1 MKKLIL
7 VISLVIFAMM
17 LSAQELSIK
26 NPVNVTD
33 DVWLE
38 LIESNDYSTLIK
50 YQKISEEGEV
60 SQEGILFN
68 GKPDGVWK
76 MYGINGAIT
85 TVIFKNGDKVSLE
98 AVIDGRKTKVFYVN
112 NKPSKSIA
120 YFD

>member
-7 VISLVIFAMM
+7 VISLVIFTMM

-26 NPVNVTD
+26 NPVNITD
-33 DVWLE
+33 GVRLE

-50 YQKISEEGEV
+50 YQKISEGEV

-68 GKPDGVWK
+68 GKRDGVWK

-85 TVIFKNGDKVSLE
+85 TMLFKNGDKVSLE